1 MSVSS
6 SRPPI
11 PRPSQAPRPSI
22 KPEATKSETPPPP
35 VSSVRSVSAVVPRP
49 KVLEIELADD
59 DIVEAVA
66 PSASKPPP
74 PPPVRKSQAPTTK
87 PPASLQPKV
96 PAIAPLRVPNFDA
109 VETPTPSWE
118 AAAPPAPASAPV
130 AIRPTPIVGVGA
142 PVALESEPARSTL
155 TPPEPVLSTFPP
167 PPKSTLET
175 KRPAKLETKIEPKKP
190 YAPPPLAEKKSEP
203 PKHVVKQAPVQ
214 ELQPRAPLAIPVLS
228 NLTRPA
234 PRPEAIVSSIPAASA
249 PPPPVPPSAPQLVA
263 SAPPPVAPMVA
274 PAPVATT
281 PPPAPVVTPPV
292 AVAPPAP
299 APMATAPVTMLAPM
313 RAPQPSITKTF
324 GSLTDPTDILFDVLC
339 ELEFAD
345 TAKGAA
351 QMCSEGL
358 ARALGARAVIIH
370 MHDDGQHELRTIAAH
385 GPRTA
390 ALVGSTEPSED
401 DFIGG
406 AVLCNGKPVSMTFD
420 GELPMVAPRRLKVIG
435 VNRSVV
441 AVPAMI
447 WKRCVAII
455 EVVDA
460 DERYAPRTSDAALY
474 VAKRLAEYL
483 VQRAAA

>member
-1 MSVSS
+1 MSVPS

-11 PRPSQAPRPSI
+11 PRPSNAPRPSV
-22 KPEATKSETPPPP
+22 KPEATKSDAPPPP

-66 PSASKPPP
+66 PSPSKPPP
-74 PPPVRKSQAPTTK
+74 PPPVRKSSIPTTK

-96 PAIAPLRVPNFDA
+96 PAIAALRVPNFDA
-109 VETPTPSWE
+109 VEAPTPAWE
-118 AAAPPAPASAPV
+118 APAS

-142 PVALESEPARSTL
+142 PAPAESEPARSTL
-155 TPPEPVLSTFPP
+155 TPPEPVLSSI

-175 KRPAKLETKIEPKKP
+175 KRPGKLETKIEPKQP
-190 YAPPPLAEKKSEP
+190 YAPPPVAEKKVASP
-203 PKHVVKQAPVQ
+203 VKQAPVQ
-214 ELQPRAPLAIPVLS
+214 ELQPRSPLPMPVLA

-234 PRPEAIVSSIPAASA
+234 VRPEAIVSSIPSASA

-274 PAPVATT
+274 PVAAAPIATPAPAPVAF
-281 PPPAPVVTPPV
+281 PPPA

-351 QMCSEGL
+351 QMCADGL

-370 MHDDGQHELRTIAAH
+370 MHDDGHSELRTLAAH

-406 AVLCNGKPVSMTFD
+406 AVLCNGKPVSMSFD
-420 GELPMVAPRRLKVIG
+420 GELPMLAPRRLKVIG

-460 DERYAPRTSDAALY
+460 DERYAPRTSDAASY